1 MSERLQSGLHLDA
14 EILNA
19 FAEGALPA
27 YEREQALAH
36 LAVCADCREIVFLAE
51 QAQPVPAADTQAES
65 RWQRWLRSAPMF
77 GIGIGAAALAGALI
91 FALTL
96 RTHRAAPPTVAPQ
109 TASAHLPAPSLQ
121 PEPAPSKVAPP
132 PRSLRVHPPAVNAL
146 EPSPLYK
153 PVPQPPTVDSR
164 SRESVT
170 ALNGRGYVGS
180 GYGSAAAPTGG
191 MGSGSGAGAAAGV
204 MPITPT
210 AAPPTGAADAA
221 PQSVSEMVTVDAD
234 GLRRM
239 TVESAHDGQRAAAA
253 GDGEDAIRRVR
264 IAAAAQQSPR
274 SYTVVSSGSRTL
286 AADSAGALF
295 LSLDAGQHWTRVA
308 SSVEG
313 QSNAVAARSGRGHAT
328 ERTEQQLMDS
338 DEARASAVADYGS
351 RRYLTAG
358 RRSSTHEVARRRL
371 RSSSW
376 SRTRA
381 PSWVSSD
388 GLHWQPAP

>member
-96 RTHRAAPPTVAPQ
+96 WTHRAAPPTVAPQ
-109 TASAHLPAPSLQ
+109 TASTHLPAPSVATRAGTFHSRAA
-121 PEPAPSKVAPP
+121 PEVA
-132 PRSLRVHPPAVNAL
+132 LRVHPPAVNAP

-191 MGSGSGAGAAAGV
+191 IGSGSGAGAAAGV

-221 PQSVSEMVTVDAD
+221 PLSASETVTVTPPAQSV
-234 GLRRM
+234 
-239 TVESAHDGQRAAAA
+239 TVESAQVASALPLRAMAKL
-253 GDGEDAIRRVR
+253 
-264 IAAAAQQSPR
+264 QSVEPALQPLPSSLPR
-274 SYTVVSSGSRTL
+274 SRSRLQRL
-286 AADSAGALF
+286 AHSHRGLRWRA
-295 LSLDAGQHWTRVA
+295 LSLARLRPALDACCH
-308 SSVEG
+308 SVEG
-313 QSNAVAARSGRGHAT
+313 QGNAVAARPTCS
-328 ERTEQQLMDS
+328 
-338 DEARASAVADYGS
+338 
-351 RRYLTAG
+351 
-358 RRSSTHEVARRRL
+358 
-371 RSSSW
+371 
-376 SRTRA
+376 
-381 PSWVSSD
+381 PCN
-388 GLHWQPAP
+388 